1 MGRTGQA
8 LKKGQNNNWFSQH
21 RKSIIWAIVIIVVLA
36 VVSIGIFNWYH
47 NRPAAAAED
56 ATVTM
61 TSPKSGESI
70 QNFYQ
75 VNLTC
80 SDPQRTKKVVVKVED
95 KLGREIKGKKNVAD
109 SEIIWVPN
117 NPIVDQG
124 AYNVLVSGKGIKAD
138 TFTFF
143 IPAPTTP
150 PTTPPP
156 ATQTPT
162 PTQPGQRS
170 SQTSEQRKKDLDDLA
185 NKYPVQP

>member
-36 VVSIGIFNWYH
+36 AVSIGIFNWYH

-156 ATQTPT
+156 AVTPPST
-162 PTQPGQRS
+162 TPAPATPQQKYPTQK
-170 SQTSEQRKKDLDDLA
+170 EIDDKL
-185 NKYPVQP
+185 KSLGL